1 MSLNWDQVHE
11 DNDDEDF
18 LLASPAGDE
27 TAKPVP
33 APVPQACSIDNPE
46 CEACQ

>member
-18 LLASPAGDE
+18 LAAPAGDE

-33 APVPQACSIDNPE
+33 APVPQACSLDDPE
-46 CEACQ
+46 CSACQ